1 MPHSPARPQVLTRT
15 PRTAPTGILQ
25 VVHLDATKHTWEV
38 APGTVVHGY
47 GYNAHVPG
55 PTLEATVGDTL
66 LVRFTNSL
74 PEPTSICWPG
84 LPTPSSSRTDDVVRA
99 STPVPS
105 GGTLE
110 HRLELP
116 HAGTF
121 VYHPHI
127 DHTGQ
132 IECGLYGA
140 LVVRDPAEPVL
151 NDERVL
157 VLSDLGSTP
166 PDGHAAPAPV
176 PENGNGD
183 GDGRQ
188 GGLLLVN
195 GVQEAQM
202 LVTAGHR
209 ERWRLVN
216 ATVSRRLRLSL
227 GGQPVTVT
235 SAGRG
240 RLIAP
245 AVVNELLL
253 GPGERRDLVAGPFT
267 AGQRLT
273 FDALPHDHGSG
284 ASLSGRLATLH
295 VA

>member
-1 MPHSPARPQVLTRT
+1 MPHSPVRPQVLTRT

-47 GYNAHVPG
+47 GYNAQVPG

-84 LPTPSSSRTDDVVRA
+84 LPTPAGSRADDDVVRA
-99 STPVPS
+99 STPVPP

-121 VYHPHI
+121 AYHPHI
-127 DHTGQ
+127 DCTRQ

-151 NDERVL
+151 DDERVL
-157 VLSDLGSTP
+157 VLSDLGFAP
-166 PDGHAAPAPV
+166 PDGHAALAAV
-176 PENGNGD
+176 PEKS
-183 GDGRQ
+183 DGRE

-227 GGQPVTVT
+227 SGQPVTVT

-240 RLIAP
+240 RLAAP
-245 AVVNELLL
+245 VVVNELLL
-253 GPGERRDLVAGPFT
+253 GPGERRDLVVGPFT
-267 AGQRLT
+267 AGQSLT
-273 FDALPHDHGSG
+273 FDALRHDHGSG

>member
-1 MPHSPARPQVLTRT
+1 MPQSPAPPQVLARR

-25 VVHLDATKHTWEV
+25 IVHLYATEHTWEV

-47 GYNAHVPG
+47 GYNAQVPG
-55 PTLEATVGDTL
+55 PTLEAAVGDTL

-84 LPTPSSSRTDDVVRA
+84 LLTPPSGRAGVVRA
-99 STPVPS
+99 STPVPQ

-121 VYHPHI
+121 AYHPDI
-127 DHTGQ
+127 DYTRQ
-132 IECGLYGA
+132 TERGLYGA

-151 NDERVL
+151 DGERVL
-157 VLSDLGSTP
+157 IIGDLRSTP
-166 PDGHAAPAPV
+166 PDGHAASAP
-176 PENGNGD
+176 EKS
-183 GDGRQ
+183 DGRHE
-188 GGLLLVN
+188 GLLLVN

-216 ATVSRRLRLSL
+216 ATVARRLRLSL
-227 GGQPVTVT
+227 SGQPVTVT
-235 SAGRG
+235 STGRG
-240 RLIAP
+240 LLAAPIA
-245 AVVNELLL
+245 VNELWL

-267 AGQRLT
+267 AGQSLT
-273 FDALPHDHGSG
+273 FDALPDDNGSG
-284 ASLSGRLATLH
+284 TSLSGRLATLH

>member
-1 MPHSPARPQVLTRT
+1 MPQRPAPQVQTRT

-25 VVHLDATKHTWEV
+25 IVHLDATEHTWEV

-47 GYNAHVPG
+47 GYNAQVPG

-66 LVRFTNSL
+66 LIRFTNSL

-84 LPTPSSSRTDDVVRA
+84 LLMPSSSRDGVVRA
-99 STPVPS
+99 STPVPH

-121 VYHPHI
+121 AYHPDI
-127 DHTGQ
+127 DYTRQ
-132 IECGLYGA
+132 TERGLYGA
-140 LVVRDPAEPVL
+140 LVVRDPAESVL
-151 NDERVL
+151 DGERVL
-157 VLSDLGSTP
+157 VIGDLRSTP
-166 PDGHAAPAPV
+166 PDSHAAPS
-176 PENGNGD
+176 PEKGQ
-183 GDGRQ
+183 GRPE
-188 GGLLLVN
+188 GLLLVN

-216 ATVSRRLRLSL
+216 ATVARRLRLSL
-227 GGQPVTVT
+227 SGQPVTVT
-235 SAGRG
+235 STGQGLFA
-240 RLIAP
+240 AP
-245 AVVNELLL
+245 VAVDELWL

-267 AGQRLT
+267 AAQSLT
-273 FDALPHDHGSG
+273 FDVLPDDNGS
-284 ASLSGRLATLH
+284 AISRSGRLATLH